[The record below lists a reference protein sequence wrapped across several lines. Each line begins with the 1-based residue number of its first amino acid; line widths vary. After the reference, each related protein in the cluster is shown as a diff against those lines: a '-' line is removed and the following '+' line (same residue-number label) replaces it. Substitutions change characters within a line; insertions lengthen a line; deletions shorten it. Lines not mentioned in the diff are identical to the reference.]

1 MEPAVK
7 IPFTR
12 NHAAIICACLGIAFC
27 GTAAAVTAPSINLVQ
42 DAEVRDRVQLALH
55 DDPYFF
61 DGHIE
66 VSVDDGVV
74 HLHGLVFSDWDLR
87 DAMRIAGKAAGDRR
101 VINNLTLIQGG
112 RR

>member
-1 MEPAVK
+1 MNT
-7 IPFTR
+7 PFK
-12 NHAAIICACLGIAFC
+12 NHAAIICAYLGLVFC
-27 GTAAAVTAPSINLVQ
+27 GAAVAAPSIYSVP

-55 DDPYFF
+55 DDPYFY
-61 DGHIE
+61 DGHVE

-87 DAMRIAGKAAGDRR
+87 VAMRIARKAAGDRR
-101 VINNLTLIQGG
+101 VINDLTIVQGG

>member
-1 MEPAVK
+1 VK
-7 IPFTR
+7 IPFKIR
-12 NHAAIICACLGIAFC
+12 AATICAYLGMVFC
-27 GTAAAVTAPSINLVQ
+27 GAAAAVAGPGVYSVA

-61 DGHIE
+61 DGHVQ

-74 HLHGLVFSDWDLR
+74 HLRGLVFSDWDLR

-101 VINNLTLIQGG
+101 VINDLTLVQGG

>member
-1 MEPAVK
+1 MN
-7 IPFTR
+7 IRFR
-12 NHAAIICACLGIAFC
+12 NHAAAICACLAIAIY
-27 GTAAAVTAPSINLVQ
+27 GAAAAVAAPSIQSAL
-42 DAEVRDRVQLALH
+42 DAELRDRVQLALH

-61 DGHIE
+61 DGHVE

-101 VINNLTLIQGG
+101 VVNNLTLIQGG

>member
-1 MEPAVK
+1 VITLFK
-7 IPFTR
+7 
-12 NHAAIICACLGIAFC
+12 NHAAVICACLGLVFC
-27 GTAAAVTAPSINLVQ
+27 GAATAAAPNTYSST
-42 DAEVRDRVQLALH
+42 DAAVRDRVQLALH
-55 DDPYFF
+55 DDPYFY
-61 DGHIE
+61 DAHVE

-101 VINNLTLIQGG
+101 VIDDLIIVQGG